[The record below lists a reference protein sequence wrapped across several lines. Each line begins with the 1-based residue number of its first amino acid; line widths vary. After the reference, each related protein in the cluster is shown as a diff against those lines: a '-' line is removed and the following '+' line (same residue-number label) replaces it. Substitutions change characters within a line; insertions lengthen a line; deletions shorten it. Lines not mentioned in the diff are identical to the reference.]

1 MEVLLIGNGRL
12 AEAII
17 NRLNKNG
24 DRVYLLTGQRENRP
38 LGQRVFEK
46 YNFPYDNDSVKDIF
60 DSIKPDIT
68 IFVGAWDS
76 HFNWQKARQESVR
89 YTAALI
95 NILTAYSMMG
105 KGRFIYF
112 SSQEVFSGSFPQ
124 NLPES
129 WKTAP
134 KGLRSMAIAQGE
146 EICAN
151 YRQNQGLDI
160 RILRL
165 DNLYCVP
172 EKGRPEA
179 DPCGMMCMEALRSG
193 KIFAS
198 DRDVF
203 SMLFVKDAAELASKA
218 IFASELAQPLY
229 HISSM
234 QEINGLTLAG
244 LIQEA
249 MGSGVEVVDESVGD
263 VHRVVLDG
271 SAFAGELGQ
280 KIFTNYPEGVK
291 QVAQYMKRH
300 RESFIRAEDAGGSLI
315 ARFFHRAKALLAA
328 LVPYVENVLCFVGVF
343 LLNLYTAGNGF
354 FDRLDFFLLYVLLFA
369 VTLGQRQAVLSGVLA
384 SVGYCLQQ
392 MYDRTGFEVLLDYNT
407 YVWMAQ
413 LFIVGMVVGYIKDQL
428 HTVHQESQDEIA
440 YLEGRL
446 EDLTEINDSNVRM
459 KENFEVQLVNQKDSL
474 GKIYDIT
481 SILERQAPEEVL
493 FTAVRMLSQLMDCK
507 DAAIYTVANGSY
519 ARLFSSTS
527 KEARVLGNSIE
538 YTAMTELYGELRE
551 RRVFINKAMQEK
563 LPLMASAVYSG
574 DEMQLIFMLWG
585 IPWQRMTMAE
595 ANRLAVIGQMVQ
607 SAVVRATRYLDA
619 LSSQRYVDGTRL
631 MAGDAFRQLAG
642 AFLRARDQGLT
653 ECALLRIPV
662 PDGNRAAA
670 VSALTPAIRQS
681 DYMGSS
687 AEDVVYVLLSN
698 TSEENAGFV
707 MDRFQAA
714 GYEAQ
719 LVKEAAL

>member
-1 MEVLLIGNGRL
+1 
-12 AEAII
+12 
-17 NRLNKNG
+17 
-24 DRVYLLTGQRENRP
+24 
-38 LGQRVFEK
+38 
-46 YNFPYDNDSVKDIF
+46 
-60 DSIKPDIT
+60 
-68 IFVGAWDS
+68 
-76 HFNWQKARQESVR
+76 
-89 YTAALI
+89 
-95 NILTAYSMMG
+95 
-105 KGRFIYF
+105 
-112 SSQEVFSGSFPQ
+112 
-124 NLPES
+124 
-129 WKTAP
+129 
-134 KGLRSMAIAQGE
+134 
-146 EICAN
+146 
-151 YRQNQGLDI
+151 
-160 RILRL
+160 
-165 DNLYCVP
+165 
-172 EKGRPEA
+172 
-179 DPCGMMCMEALRSG
+179 
-193 KIFAS
+193 
-198 DRDVF
+198 
-203 SMLFVKDAAELASKA
+203 
-218 IFASELAQPLY
+218 
-229 HISSM
+229 
-234 QEINGLTLAG
+234 
-244 LIQEA
+244 
-249 MGSGVEVVDESVGD
+249 
-263 VHRVVLDG
+263 
-271 SAFAGELGQ
+271 
-280 KIFTNYPEGVK
+280 
-291 QVAQYMKRH
+291 
-300 RESFIRAEDAGGSLI
+300 
-315 ARFFHRAKALLAA
+315 
-328 LVPYVENVLCFVGVF
+328 
-343 LLNLYTAGNGF
+343 
-354 FDRLDFFLLYVLLFA
+354 
-369 VTLGQRQAVLSGVLA
+369 
-384 SVGYCLQQ
+384 
-392 MYDRTGFEVLLDYNT
+392 
-407 YVWMAQ
+407 
-413 LFIVGMVVGYIKDQL
+413 
-428 HTVHQESQDEIA
+428 
-440 YLEGRL
+440 
-446 EDLTEINDSNVRM
+446 M